1 MKSKFKALR
10 FSQYNHIVYLIN
22 KQVKVPVIIVGC
34 KLDMRDE
41 GYHISL
47 EEVMAPIMQ
56 RFREIE
62 TCIECSAANL
72 VQVCQIRLYFSL
84 LQYVLN
90 FSNISCSLCS
100 WRQWIYYRSQIGI
113 QLLLNSLS
121 KKQTLLNHQIFSIV
135 QDKELCFFFSISQL

>member
-1 MKSKFKALR
+1 M
-10 FSQYNHIVYLIN
+10 
-22 KQVKVPVIIVGC
+22 KVPVIIVGC

-72 VQVCQIRLYFSL
+72 VQVYDISRYFWPCCNNFRL
-84 LQYVLN
+84 VLT
-90 FSNISCSLCS
+90 C
-100 WRQWIYYRSQIGI
+100 
-113 QLLLNSLS
+113 
-121 KKQTLLNHQIFSIV
+121 
-135 QDKELCFFFSISQL
+135 E

>member
-1 MKSKFKALR
+1 M
-10 FSQYNHIVYLIN
+10 
-22 KQVKVPVIIVGC
+22 IIVGC

-84 LQYVLN
+84 LQYVPN
-90 FSNISCSLCS
+90 FSYISCSLCS
-100 WRQWIYYRSQIGI
+100 WR
-113 QLLLNSLS
+113 
-121 KKQTLLNHQIFSIV
+121 
-135 QDKELCFFFSISQL
+135 

>member
-1 MKSKFKALR
+1 M
-10 FSQYNHIVYLIN
+10 
-22 KQVKVPVIIVGC
+22 PVIIVGC

-72 VQVCQIRLYFSL
+72 VQVCQIRL
-84 LQYVLN
+84 
-90 FSNISCSLCS
+90 
-100 WRQWIYYRSQIGI
+100 
-113 QLLLNSLS
+113 
-121 KKQTLLNHQIFSIV
+121 
-135 QDKELCFFFSISQL
+135 